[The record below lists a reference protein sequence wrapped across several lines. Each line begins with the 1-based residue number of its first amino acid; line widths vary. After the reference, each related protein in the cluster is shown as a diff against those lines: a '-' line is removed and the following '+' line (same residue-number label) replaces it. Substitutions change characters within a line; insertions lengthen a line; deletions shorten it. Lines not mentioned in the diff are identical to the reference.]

1 VCETAFNS
9 SKLEAASYSMSNYP
23 EFLVPRLTSYKASIA
38 PTTPIAAR
46 PTTSMPM
53 REAAPEDEA
62 PLEALPAAPVAEVPA
77 FPVVVGPAVPAVER
91 TVPLLEFE
99 P

>member
-1 VCETAFNS
+1 VCETAFKS
-9 SKLEAASYSMSNYP
+9 SKLDAAFCTVASYP
-23 EFLVPRLTSYKASIA
+23 EIIVPRLTSYKASMA

-53 REAAPEDEA
+53 REAAPEDAA
-62 PLEALPAAPVAEVPA
+62 PLEALPAAPVADVPA
-77 FPVVVGPAVPAVER
+77 LPVVVGPAVPAVER

>member
-1 VCETAFNS
+1 
-9 SKLEAASYSMSNYP
+9 
-23 EFLVPRLTSYKASIA
+23 
-38 PTTPIAAR
+38 
-46 PTTSMPM
+46 MPM